1 MKRPAPAKVK
11 FDLTARCLCLDFAN
25 TVDKRSSAQPEDKLS
40 EFEALV
46 AFGQQTGIFSPGEA
60 RELRERGKTHP
71 EEAARVFRQAV
82 ELRELVFRILSAVVC
97 GGEVPKGD
105 AKALNGAL
113 QELNASMVI
122 APVRGQLAWRT
133 VEKNGSAGRLIGRIV
148 RSAVELLTSE
158 DIERVRKCAADTC
171 WWLFLDR
178 SRSHN
183 RRWCE
188 MRTCGSRQKAKA
200 YYRRKTTSQR
210 PD

>member
-1 MKRPAPAKVK
+1 MERPAPARVK
-11 FDLTARCLCLDFAN
+11 FDLTANCLCLDFAN

-40 EFEALV
+40 GFEALV
-46 AFGQQTGIFSPGEA
+46 AFGQQTGIFSRAEA
-60 RELRERGKTHP
+60 RELREPGKTSP

-82 ELRELVFRILSAVVC
+82 ELRELVFRILSAVVS
-97 GGEVPKGD
+97 GREVPEED

-113 QELNASMVI
+113 YELNSSMVVM
-122 APVRGQLAWRT
+122 PVRGQLEWRT
-133 VEKNGSAGRLIGRIV
+133 VEKNGRAARLIGKIV
-148 RSAVELLTSE
+148 RSVVEVLTSE

-200 YYRRKTTSQR
+200 YYRRKVASRR

>member
-1 MKRPAPAKVK
+1 MDRPSRAKVK
-11 FDLTARCLCLDFAN
+11 FDLTAGCLCLDFAN
-25 TVDKRSSAQPEDKLS
+25 TVDERSSAQAEDKLS
-40 EFEALV
+40 GFEALV

-60 RELRERGKTHP
+60 RELRERGQTNPK
-71 EEAARVFRQAV
+71 EAARVFLQAV
-82 ELRELVFRILSAVVC
+82 ELRELLFRILSAVVS
-97 GGEVPKGD
+97 GREVTEED
-105 AKALNGAL
+105 AKALNGAV

-122 APVRGQLAWRT
+122 APVRGQFAWRT
-133 VEKNGSAGRLIGRIV
+133 VEKNGGVGRLIGRIV
-148 RSAVELLTSE
+148 RSAVEVLTSE

-200 YYRRKTTSQR
+200 YYRRKTASQS
-210 PD
+210 PN

>member
-1 MKRPAPAKVK
+1 MDRLAPAKVK
-11 FDLTARCLCLDFAN
+11 FDLTAGCLCLDFAN

-40 EFEALV
+40 GFEAFV
-46 AFGQQTGIFSPGEA
+46 AFGQQTGIFSPGEE
-60 RELRERGKTHP
+60 RELRERGKSNP
-71 EEAARVFRQAV
+71 EEATRVFRQAV
-82 ELRELVFRILSAVVC
+82 ELRELVFRILSAVVS
-97 GGEVPKGD
+97 GREVPEED

-113 QELNASMVI
+113 QEVNASMLI
-122 APVRGQLAWRT
+122 APVPGQLAWRT
-133 VEKNGSAGRLIGRIV
+133 VENGRAGRLIGRIV
-148 RSAVELLTSE
+148 RSAVEVLTSE

-200 YYRRKTTSQR
+200 YYRRKTASQR